1 MIEFFEKS
9 FFKKNVSFIFDQQ
22 NFVPIQF
29 FFFVFDLKKECY
41 SSIEE
46 RRNRRLARDFCLSWP
61 FNVSRGNRK
70 QSGFHY
76 CAHFRL
82 VLFKLHQRINY
93 SLLYPCPN
101 AGKYRN
107 VTLRCLFRI
116 FNPIDKTNTSI
127 GRLEIILF

>member
-1 MIEFFEKS
+1 ML
-9 FFKKNVSFIFDQQ
+9 
-22 NFVPIQF
+22 FVNR
-29 FFFVFDLKKECY
+29 
-41 SSIEE
+41 E

-116 FNPIDKTNTSI
+116 FNPIDETNT
-127 GRLEIILF
+127 LETLDVWKSFFFKPCKYRFLFIFKFDQACLLNFLNEIPLL